1 MLYVATVAPGPSI
14 NSEAELAED
23 KTTIALNVFRAALL
37 APNEVRLV
45 AADVARPSLAEDD
58 ADLTALTVG
67 PSSRRERDLAAAKF
81 GRRRCSDP
89 KLPRASIMSM
99 PR

>member
-1 MLYVATVAPGPSI
+1 MLYVATVAPGFSI
-14 NSEAELAED
+14 NPEAELAED
-23 KTTIALNVFRAALL
+23 KTTIALKPRAALL
-37 APNEVRLV
+37 AANEVHLV

-89 KLPRASIMSM
+89 KLPRASIISI